1 MILVDCAR
9 ALARGDDL
17 AAVLEAMLGAITAPL
32 EIGSAAVVVPG
43 GSTDELEI
51 TASIG
56 LDAAAA
62 VGLSGAMRAPGHPI
76 ARTFTSRVATYDVTP
91 MNPGGPA
98 LRSHLPLTVRR
109 DGLDAVVGVLALA
122 YDRPIDADMRPVL
135 EAVADLAAVAIE
147 RDHRI

>member
-1 MILVDCAR
+1 
-9 ALARGDDL
+9 
-17 AAVLEAMLGAITAPL
+17 
-32 EIGSAAVVVPG
+32 
-43 GSTDELEI
+43 
-51 TASIG
+51 
-56 LDAAAA
+56 
-62 VGLSGAMRAPGHPI
+62 MRAPGHPI

-109 DGLDAVVGVLALA
+109 DGVDAVVGVLALA

-147 RDHRI
+147 RDRRV